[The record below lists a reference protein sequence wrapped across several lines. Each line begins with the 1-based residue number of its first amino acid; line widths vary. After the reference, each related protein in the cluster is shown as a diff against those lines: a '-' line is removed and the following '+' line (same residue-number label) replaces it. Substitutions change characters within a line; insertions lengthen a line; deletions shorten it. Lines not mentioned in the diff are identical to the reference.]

1 MTTAAPP
8 AAAAPRLATGSKG
21 RPETAVLLVLGSCTS
36 FQFGAALATRLF
48 PVTGAVGAT
57 LLRLGLAAIVLLA
70 VTRPRVRGWSRAQW
84 RSVILYGVSLAGMN
98 GFYYAALARL
108 PLSAAVTIQ
117 FLGPLTLSAAL
128 SRRWRDGCW
137 IVLAL
142 LGVLTLGLADRHG
155 SGSGSGSG
163 SGGLDPV
170 GVALALVS
178 AAFWALY
185 IVAGS
190 RASAAVP
197 GRSGVAVAMTVG
209 ALVLLPFG
217 ALGAWHVVGRP
228 GPLLL
233 AFGVAMLASVVPY
246 TLEFAA
252 MRRAPRQVFGILLSL
267 DPALAT
273 LAGWLLLRQH
283 SSPVAIAA
291 VAVVITASVGS
302 TLSAGGPRPYHEE
315 MAISDE
321 KYVASTTY
329 RKSGAAVP
337 TQTWIC
343 ALDGSRVGFWT
354 SSASGKYKR
363 LRNNPSIT
371 LQAADARGR
380 VKPGSRSV
388 KGTAELVTSGADFDA
403 IQSRIRA
410 KYGVMVR
417 FTRVLNFIGNRGK
430 SPYGDVGVVITV
442 S

>member
-1 MTTAAPP
+1 MTIAAPP
-8 AAAAPRLATGSKG
+8 ATAAPRLAAGSKG
-21 RPETAVLLVLGSCTS
+21 RPQTAVLLVLGSCTS

-57 LLRLGLAAIVLLA
+57 LLRLGLAAIVMLA
-70 VTRPRVRGWSRAQW
+70 ITRPRVRGWSRAQW
-84 RSVILYGVSLAGMN
+84 RSVLLYGVSLAGMN

-155 SGSGSGSG
+155 GGSGSG

-197 GRSGVAVAMTVG
+197 GRSAVAVAMAVG

-252 MRRAPRQVFGILLSL
+252 MRRAPRRVFGILLSL

-302 TLSAGGPRPYHEE
+302 TLSAREPR
-315 MAISDE
+315 
-321 KYVASTTY
+321 
-329 RKSGAAVP
+329 
-337 TQTWIC
+337 
-343 ALDGSRVGFWT
+343 
-354 SSASGKYKR
+354 
-363 LRNNPSIT
+363 
-371 LQAADARGR
+371 LQ
-380 VKPGSRSV
+380 S
-388 KGTAELVTSGADFDA
+388 
-403 IQSRIRA
+403 
-410 KYGVMVR
+410 
-417 FTRVLNFIGNRGK
+417 
-430 SPYGDVGVVITV
+430 
-442 S
+442 

>member
-1 MTTAAPP
+1 MTASAPP
-8 AAAAPRLATGSKG
+8 AAAPPHPPRQGNHKAATSGTTG
-21 RPETAVLLVLGSCTS
+21 RRETAVLLVLGSCTS
-36 FQFGAALATRLF
+36 FQFGAALATHLF

-70 VTRPRVRGWSRAQW
+70 VTRPRVKGWTRAQW

-155 SGSGSGSG
+155 SGVGGG
-163 SGGLDPV
+163 GGLDPV
-170 GVALALVS
+170 GIALALVS

-190 RASAAVP
+190 KASAAVP
-197 GRSGVAVAMTVG
+197 GRSGVAVGMAAG
-209 ALVLLPFG
+209 ALVLLP
-217 ALGAWHVVGRP
+217 LGAMGASHAVGRP
-228 GPLLL
+228 GPMLL

-252 MRRAPRQVFGILLSL
+252 MRRAPRRVFGILLSL

-302 TLSAGGPRPYHEE
+302 TLSVRDPSPEVSAG
-315 MAISDE
+315 S
-321 KYVASTTY
+321 
-329 RKSGAAVP
+329 
-337 TQTWIC
+337 
-343 ALDGSRVGFWT
+343 
-354 SSASGKYKR
+354 
-363 LRNNPSIT
+363 
-371 LQAADARGR
+371 
-380 VKPGSRSV
+380 
-388 KGTAELVTSGADFDA
+388 
-403 IQSRIRA
+403 
-410 KYGVMVR
+410 
-417 FTRVLNFIGNRGK
+417 
-430 SPYGDVGVVITV
+430 
-442 S
+442 

>member
-1 MTTAAPP
+1 MTTTTTPTAPATPRSAAG
-8 AAAAPRLATGSKG
+8 AKG

-36 FQFGAALATRLF
+36 FQFGAALATHLF

-70 VTRPRVRGWSRAQW
+70 VTRPRVRDWSGAQW
-84 RSVILYGVSLAGMN
+84 RSVILFGVSLAGMN

-108 PLSAAVTIQ
+108 PLGAAVTIQ

-155 SGSGSGSG
+155 SGGGG
-163 SGGLDPV
+163 GGLDPL
-170 GVALALVS
+170 GVAFALIS

-190 RASAAVP
+190 RAGAAVP
-197 GRSGVAVAMTVG
+197 GRGGVAVAMTAG

-217 ALGAWHVVGRP
+217 AVGAWHVVGRP
-228 GPLLL
+228 GSMLL
-233 AFGVAMLASVVPY
+233 ALGVALLASVVPY

-252 MRRAPRQVFGILLSL
+252 MRRAPRRVFGILLSL

-273 LAGWLLLRQH
+273 LAGWLLLGQR

-302 TLSAGGPRPYHEE
+302 TLSARD
-315 MAISDE
+315 S
-321 KYVASTTY
+321 K
-329 RKSGAAVP
+329 
-337 TQTWIC
+337 
-343 ALDGSRVGFWT
+343 
-354 SSASGKYKR
+354 
-363 LRNNPSIT
+363 N
-371 LQAADARGR
+371 
-380 VKPGSRSV
+380 
-388 KGTAELVTSGADFDA
+388 
-403 IQSRIRA
+403 QSR
-410 KYGVMVR
+410 
-417 FTRVLNFIGNRGK
+417 
-430 SPYGDVGVVITV
+430 
-442 S
+442 

>member
-1 MTTAAPP
+1 MTTSAPP
-8 AAAAPRLATGSKG
+8 AAALPQAPAPATPRTTGGAKG

-36 FQFGAALATRLF
+36 FQFGAALATHLF

-84 RSVILYGVSLAGMN
+84 RSVIIFGVSLAGMN

-128 SRRWRDGCW
+128 SRRWRDGGW

-155 SGSGSGSG
+155 GGGG
-163 SGGLDPV
+163 GGGGLDPL
-170 GVALALVS
+170 GVAFALVS

-190 RASAAVP
+190 RAGAAVP
-197 GRSGVAVAMTVG
+197 GRGGVAVAMTAG

-217 ALGAWHVVGRP
+217 ALGAWHAAGRP
-228 GPLLL
+228 GPMLL

-252 MRRAPRQVFGILLSL
+252 MRRAPRRVFGILLSL

-302 TLSAGGPRPYHEE
+302 TLSAREPP
-315 MAISDE
+315 
-321 KYVASTTY
+321 
-329 RKSGAAVP
+329 P
-337 TQTWIC
+337 
-343 ALDGSRVGFWT
+343 L
-354 SSASGKYKR
+354 
-363 LRNNPSIT
+363 P
-371 LQAADARGR
+371 
-380 VKPGSRSV
+380 
-388 KGTAELVTSGADFDA
+388 
-403 IQSRIRA
+403 
-410 KYGVMVR
+410 
-417 FTRVLNFIGNRGK
+417 
-430 SPYGDVGVVITV
+430 
-442 S
+442 

>member
-1 MTTAAPP
+1 MTTSAPP
-8 AAAAPRLATGSKG
+8 AAALPQSPGQGNRSAKGGTTG

-36 FQFGAALATRLF
+36 FQFGAALATHLF
-48 PVTGAVGAT
+48 PVAGPVGAT

-70 VTRPRVRGWSRAQW
+70 ITRPRVRGWSKAQW
-84 RSVILYGVSLAGMN
+84 RSVILYGVSLGGMN

-117 FLGPLTLSAAL
+117 FLGPLTLAAAL
-128 SRRWRDGCW
+128 SRRWRDGTW

-155 SGSGSGSG
+155 SGGGG
-163 SGGLDPV
+163 GGLDPV

-197 GRSGVAVAMTVG
+197 GRGGVAVAMTVG

-217 ALGAWHVVGRP
+217 TMGAWHVAGRP
-228 GPLLL
+228 CPMLL
-233 AFGVAMLASVVPY
+233 AFGVAVLASVVPY

-252 MRRAPRQVFGILLSL
+252 MRRAPRRVFGILLSL

-302 TLSAGGPRPYHEE
+302 TLSAND
-315 MAISDE
+315 SKDQ
-321 KYVASTTY
+321 K
-329 RKSGAAVP
+329 
-337 TQTWIC
+337 
-343 ALDGSRVGFWT
+343 L
-354 SSASGKYKR
+354 
-363 LRNNPSIT
+363 
-371 LQAADARGR
+371 
-380 VKPGSRSV
+380 
-388 KGTAELVTSGADFDA
+388 
-403 IQSRIRA
+403 
-410 KYGVMVR
+410 
-417 FTRVLNFIGNRGK
+417 
-430 SPYGDVGVVITV
+430 
-442 S
+442 

>member
-1 MTTAAPP
+1 MTIAAPP
-8 AAAAPRLATGSKG
+8 AAAAPRLAAGPKG

-70 VTRPRVRGWSRAQW
+70 ITRPRVRGWSRAQW
-84 RSVILYGVSLAGMN
+84 RSVVLYGVSLAGMN

-128 SRRWRDGCW
+128 SRRWRDGAW

-155 SGSGSGSG
+155 SGGGG
-163 SGGLDPV
+163 VGGLDLV

-197 GRSGVAVAMTVG
+197 GRGGVAVAMTAG

-217 ALGAWHVVGRP
+217 TIGAWHVVGRP
-228 GPLLL
+228 GPALL

-252 MRRAPRQVFGILLSL
+252 MRRAPRRVFGILLSL

-273 LAGWLLLRQH
+273 LAGWLLLHQH

-302 TLSAGGPRPYHEE
+302 TLS
-315 MAISDE
+315 
-321 KYVASTTY
+321 
-329 RKSGAAVP
+329 
-337 TQTWIC
+337 
-343 ALDGSRVGFWT
+343 
-354 SSASGKYKR
+354 
-363 LRNNPSIT
+363 
-371 LQAADARGR
+371 
-380 VKPGSRSV
+380 
-388 KGTAELVTSGADFDA
+388 
-403 IQSRIRA
+403 
-410 KYGVMVR
+410 VR
-417 FTRVLNFIGNRGK
+417 E
-430 SPYGDVGVVITV
+430 P
-442 S
+442 